1 MPRRGVD
8 GRYSVPVLGCA
19 VQDGEGM
26 AKLTP
31 KQERFCQE
39 YIIDLNGAQA
49 AIRAGYSVKD
59 ARTQASRLSTNAN
72 IQKYIA
78 ELQQKKNAAID
89 LKAEDTLREIARMA
103 FAPDTD
109 ERIRPA
115 DKLKALDMLAKHQ
128 ALYVQEQRTG
138 DMVQIVINKPDRQ

>member
-1 MPRRGVD
+1 
-8 GRYSVPVLGCA
+8 
-19 VQDGEGM
+19 M

-78 ELQQKKNAAID
+78 ELQQKKNAALD

>member
-1 MPRRGVD
+1 
-8 GRYSVPVLGCA
+8 
-19 VQDGEGM
+19 M

-78 ELQQKKNAAID
+78 ELQQKKNAALD
-89 LKAEDTLREIARMA
+89 LKSEDTLREIARMA

>member
-1 MPRRGVD
+1 
-8 GRYSVPVLGCA
+8 
-19 VQDGEGM
+19 M

-78 ELQQKKNAAID
+78 ELQQKKNAALD

-103 FAPDTD
+103 FASDTD

>member
-19 VQDGEGM
+19 GQGGKGM

-78 ELQQKKNAAID
+78 ELQQKKNAALD

-103 FAPDTD
+103 FASDTD

>member
-8 GRYSVPVLGCA
+8 GRYSVPVRGGD

-49 AIRAGYSVKD
+49 AIRAGYSSKD
-59 ARTQASRLSTNAN
+59 AHAQAARLSAN
-72 IQKYIA
+72 VGIQKRIA
-78 ELQQKKNAAID
+78 ELQQEKNKALD

-138 DMVQIVINKPDRQ
+138 DMVQIVINKPDRK